1 MNDLR
6 YKFYTGIFLYLKG
19 DVMFVIK
26 RNGVKEKFD
35 KKKIAEAM
43 YKAYRSVGIKKTKA
57 QCLENAKLISQ
68 GFSDLNEV
76 SIEKIQDSVE
86 LFLMESKDY
95 DVAKA
100 YIKYREKQRL
110 DRENPW
116 SDNDERQDL
125 ILQKYLL
132 PNETKK
138 EFLKRVSFNRPALEK
153 ILRHKEAIFAGR
165 NLYAI
170 GRKGNITGSNCYV
183 TEDPEDSLE
192 SIYKVDY
199 QIARTYS
206 YGGGQGMNLSKIRP
220 KGAKVNNSS
229 NTTPGVMV
237 FAEKYSHTTLNT
249 QQESRRGAL
258 MLVLN
263 VDHPDVIDFVTTK
276 LDLNKINGA
285 NISVALT
292 DDFMRT
298 VENDGLWEMRFVTPY
313 EDIIKSVR
321 AKDLLQL
328 ISYSAH
334 TMGDPGVM
342 FIDHMNDYHLM
353 SEYDEVKFTATN
365 PCGEQPLMAHG
376 SCNLG
381 SINLNAFVKQPF
393 TDEAF
398 FNWERFDHVVEEMI
412 WSLDELLTMLG
423 NRHALQEQRDHVTQ
437 YREVG
442 LGVMGLADL
451 ALSMKKPYGS
461 DEFVEFLDVLMSRM
475 INQAAKAS
483 ALRAKEL
490 GTFPKYNYEK
500 ISSSKFYQT
509 VILPETDELIKKYG
523 LRNSRLLSIAPTG
536 SISNILGV
544 SGGVEPY
551 FQINYTRRIIS
562 MFDEEKKITVW
573 EKTPL
578 AMAKALDIDPSELP
592 EWTKI
597 TSQNISFEDR
607 ANVQST
613 IQKYVDT
620 AISSTFNLPNSASV
634 EDVMNIYMT
643 AWKKGLK
650 GATVFRDR
658 CAKIGILAGVNET
671 TEDLNP
677 ATPPTFE
684 VDEKWID
691 LINHKTKEYTT
702 RIVIENK
709 EYKPKRFEKELC
721 PLCKSVLVKR
731 EGCVQCS
738 NDECDYEKCAI

>member
-1 MNDLR
+1 
-6 YKFYTGIFLYLKG
+6 
-19 DVMFVIK
+19 MFVIK

-35 KKKIAEAM
+35 KRKIAEAI
-43 YKAYRSVGIKKTKA
+43 YKAYRSVDNKKSKQ
-57 QCLENAKLISQ
+57 QCLEYAKKITEE
-68 GFSDLNEV
+68 FSEV
-76 SIEKIQDSVE
+76 DEISIEKIQDSVE
-86 LFLMESKDY
+86 LFLMESRDY
-95 DVAKA
+95 EVAKA
-100 YIKYREKQRL
+100 YIKYREKQRI

-132 PNETKK
+132 PNENKK
-138 EFLKRVSFNRPALEK
+138 EFLKRVSFKRPALQK

-170 GRKGNITGSNCYV
+170 GRDGNITGSNCYV
-183 TEDPEDSLE
+183 TEDPKDNLE

-206 YGGGQGMNLSKIRP
+206 YGGGQGMNLSNIRP

-249 QQESRRGAL
+249 QQDSRRGAL

-263 VDHPDVIDFVTTK
+263 DNHPDIIDFITAK

-285 NISVALT
+285 NISVAIS
-292 DDFMRT
+292 DDFMKA
-298 VENDGLWEMRFVTPY
+298 VEADDTWELTYETPY
-313 EDIIKSVR
+313 EQILKKVR
-321 AKDLLQL
+321 AKDLLEL
-328 ISYSAH
+328 IGYSAH

-342 FIDHMNDYHLM
+342 FIDNMNDYHLM

-381 SINLNAFVKQPF
+381 SVNLNAFVKNPF
-393 TDEAF
+393 TDDVF

-423 NRHALQEQRDHVTQ
+423 DRHALKEQREHVKK

-451 ALSMKKPYGS
+451 ALSMGLPYGS
-461 DEFVEFLDVLMSRM
+461 EEFIDFIDKLMSRM

-483 ALRAKEL
+483 ALNAKEL
-490 GTFPKYNYEK
+490 GVFPEYDYDK
-500 ISSSKFYQT
+500 ISKSKFYQT
-509 VILPETDELIKKYG
+509 VIKPETDEVIKKYG

-536 SISNILGV
+536 SISNIFGV
-544 SGGVEPY
+544 SGGVEPF

-578 AMAKALDIDPSELP
+578 AMAKAKNIDPEDLP

-607 ANVQST
+607 ANVQAT

-620 AISSTFNLPNSASV
+620 AISSTFNLTNNATV
-634 EDVMNIYMT
+634 DDVMNIYIT

-658 CAKIGILAGVNET
+658 CAKIGILSGINEN

-677 ATPPTFE
+677 ASPPKFKVKEIWKNFVTGK
-684 VDEKWID
+684 V
-691 LINHKTKEYTT
+691 KEYDTN
-702 RIVIENK
+702 VEIEDTV
-709 EYKPKRFEKELC
+709 YKQKRFEIELC
-721 PLCKSVLVKR
+721 PLCKSPLIKK
-731 EGCVQCS
+731 EGCMQCS
-738 NDECDYEKCAI
+738 NNDCDYEKCAI

>member
-1 MNDLR
+1 
-6 YKFYTGIFLYLKG
+6 
-19 DVMFVIK
+19 MFVVK

-35 KKKIAEAM
+35 KKKIADAM
-43 YKAYRSVGIKKTKA
+43 YKAYRSVGNKKTKA
-57 QCLENAKLISQ
+57 QCTEYAKKVCEELK
-68 GFSDLNEV
+68 DVEEV
-76 SIEKIQDSVE
+76 TVEKIQDTVE
-86 LFLMESKDY
+86 LFLMEIKDY
-95 DVAKA
+95 EAAKA

-132 PNETKK
+132 SNETKK
-138 EFLKRVSFNRPALEK
+138 EFLKRVSFKRPALQK

-170 GRKGNITGSNCYV
+170 GRDGNITGSNCYV
-183 TEDPEDSLE
+183 TEDPKDSLE

-206 YGGGQGMNLSKIRP
+206 YGGGQGMNLSNIRP

-263 VDHPDVIDFVTTK
+263 VDHPDIIDFITTK
-276 LDLNKINGA
+276 LDLSKINGA
-285 NISVALT
+285 NISVALS
-292 DDFMRT
+292 DEFMKA
-298 VENDGLWEMRFVTPY
+298 VEADEVWSMRYKTPY
-313 EDIIKSVR
+313 EDILKQVKAR
-321 AKDLLQL
+321 DLLEL

-334 TMGDPGVM
+334 TMGDPGIM

-353 SEYDEVKFTATN
+353 SEYDDVKFTATN

-381 SINLNAFVKQPF
+381 SVNLNAFVKNPF
-393 TDEAF
+393 TDDAQ

-412 WSLDELLTMLG
+412 WSLDELLTLLG
-423 NRHALQEQRDHVTQ
+423 DRHALKEQREHVKK

-451 ALSMKKPYGS
+451 ALSLRMPYGS
-461 DEFVEFLDVLMSRM
+461 KEFIEFLDSLMSRM

-483 ALRAKEL
+483 ALNAKEK
-490 GTFPKYNYEK
+490 GTFPEYDYDK
-500 ISSSKFYQT
+500 ISSSTFYKT
-509 VILPETDELIKKYG
+509 VIEAETDEIIKKYG

-562 MFDEEKKITVW
+562 MFEEEKKITVW

-578 AMAKALDIDPSELP
+578 AMAKTLGIEPNELP
-592 EWTKI
+592 EWTRI
-597 TSQNISFEDR
+597 TSQNISFQER
-607 ANVQST
+607 ADVQST

-620 AISSTFNLPNSASV
+620 AISSTFNLPNSATV
-634 EDVMNIYMT
+634 EDVMDIYMT

-658 CAKIGILAGVNET
+658 CAKIGILSGVTED

-677 ATPPTFE
+677 AVPPKFD
-684 VDEKWID
+684 VDEKWTNLVSGKAKD
-691 LINHKTKEYTT
+691 YQTHV
-702 RIVIENK
+702 VIEDTV
-709 EYKPKRFEKELC
+709 YKPKRFEKELC
-721 PLCKSVLVKR
+721 PMCKSVLVKK
-731 EGCVQCS
+731 EGCIQCS
-738 NDECDYEKCAI
+738 NNDCDYEKCAI

>member
-1 MNDLR
+1 
-6 YKFYTGIFLYLKG
+6 
-19 DVMFVIK
+19 MFVVK

-35 KKKIAEAM
+35 KKKIADAM
-43 YKAYRSVGIKKTKA
+43 YKAYRSVGNKKTKA
-57 QCLENAKLISQ
+57 QCTEYAKKICEDFE
-68 GFSDLNEV
+68 GIEEV
-76 SIEKIQDSVE
+76 SIEKIQDTVE
-86 LFLMESKDY
+86 LFLMENKDY
-95 DVAKA
+95 EVAKS

-138 EFLKRVSFNRPALEK
+138 EFLKRVSFKRPALQK

-170 GRKGNITGSNCYV
+170 GREGNITGSNCYV
-183 TEDPEDSLE
+183 TEDPKDSLE

-206 YGGGQGMNLSKIRP
+206 YGGGQGMNLSNIRP

-263 VDHPDVIDFVTTK
+263 VDHPDIIEYITTK
-276 LDLNKINGA
+276 LDLTKINGA

-292 DDFMRT
+292 DEFMKA
-298 VENDGLWEMRFVTPY
+298 VEADEVWSMRYTTPY
-313 EDIIKSVR
+313 EDILKQVKAR
-321 AKDLLQL
+321 DLLEL

-334 TMGDPGVM
+334 TMGDPGIM

-353 SEYDEVKFTATN
+353 SEYEDVKFTATN

-381 SINLNAFVKQPF
+381 SVNLNAFVKNPF
-393 TDEAF
+393 TDDAV

-412 WSLDELLTMLG
+412 WSLDDLLTMLG
-423 NRHALQEQRDHVTQ
+423 DRHALKEQREHVKK

-451 ALSMKKPYGS
+451 ALSMKMPYGS
-461 DEFVEFLDVLMSRM
+461 DEFIAFLDELMSRM
-475 INQAAKAS
+475 INQAAIAS
-483 ALRAKEL
+483 ALNAKEK
-490 GTFPKYNYEK
+490 GVFPEYDYDK
-500 ISSSKFYQT
+500 ISASTFYKT
-509 VILPETDELIKKYG
+509 VIKKETDEIIKKYG

-562 MFDEEKKITVW
+562 MFEQEKKITVW

-578 AMAKALDIDPSELP
+578 AMAKALDIDPSDLP
-592 EWTKI
+592 EWTRI
-597 TSQNISFEDR
+597 TSQNISFQER
-607 ANVQST
+607 AEVQST

-620 AISSTFNLPNSASV
+620 AISSTFNLPNSATV

-658 CAKIGILAGVNET
+658 CAKIGILSGVTEE

-677 ATPPTFE
+677 ALPPKFK
-684 VDEKWID
+684 VDEKWTD
-691 LINHKTKEYTT
+691 LTTKKVKEYQTD
-702 RIVIENK
+702 VIIEDTI
-709 EYKPKRFEKELC
+709 YKPKRFEKELC
-721 PLCKSVLVKR
+721 PICKSVLVKK
-731 EGCVQCS
+731 EGCIQCS
-738 NDECDYEKCAI
+738 NNDCDYEKCAI

>member
-1 MNDLR
+1 M
-6 YKFYTGIFLYLKG
+6 Y
-19 DVMFVIK
+19 VIK
-26 RNGVKEKFD
+26 RNGVQEKFD
-35 KKKIAEAM
+35 KRKIADAL
-43 YKAYRSVGIKKTKA
+43 YKAYRSVGNKKTKV
-57 QCLENAKLISQ
+57 QCTEYAKKISDELIN
-68 GFSDLNEV
+68 FEEV
-76 SIEKIQDSVE
+76 SIEKIQDCVE
-86 LFLMESKDY
+86 LFLMENKDY
-95 DVAKA
+95 EVAKA

-138 EFLKRVSFNRPALEK
+138 EFLKRVSFKRPALEK

-170 GRKGNITGSNCYV
+170 GREGNITGSNCYV
-183 TEDPEDSLE
+183 TEDPEDNLE

-263 VDHPDVIDFVTTK
+263 VDHPDIIDFITTK

-285 NISVALT
+285 NISVAIS
-292 DDFMRT
+292 DAFMQA
-298 VENDGLWEMRFVTPY
+298 VEEDGIWTMRYKTPY
-313 EDIIKSVR
+313 EDIIKKVKAR
-321 AKDLLQL
+321 DLLEL

-342 FIDHMNDYHLM
+342 FIDHMNEYHLM

-376 SCNLG
+376 SCNLA
-381 SINLNAFVKQPF
+381 SVNLNAFVKNPF
-393 TDEAF
+393 TDESF

-423 NRHALQEQRDHVTQ
+423 DRHALQEQRDHVKK

-451 ALSMKKPYGS
+451 ALSMNLPYGS
-461 DEFVEFLDVLMSRM
+461 QAFIDFLDELMSRM
-475 INQAAKAS
+475 INQAARAS
-483 ALRAKEL
+483 ALKAKED
-490 GTFPKYNYEK
+490 GVFPVYDYKK
-500 ISSSKFYQT
+500 VSSSKFYQS
-509 VILPETDELIKKYG
+509 VITAETDEIIKKYG

-536 SISNILGV
+536 SISNIFGV

-562 MFDEEKKITVW
+562 MFEEEKKITVW

-578 AMAKALDIDPSELP
+578 AMAKTLGVDPDELP
-592 EWTKI
+592 EWTRI

-607 ANVQST
+607 ANVQAT

-620 AISSTFNLPNSASV
+620 AISSTFNLPNSASID
-634 EDVMNIYMT
+634 DVMNIYISS
-643 AWKKGLK
+643 WKKGLK

-658 CAKIGILAGVNET
+658 CAKIGILSGVNEA

-677 ATPPTFE
+677 AVAPQFGI
-684 VDEKWID
+684 DETWANLKSG
-691 LINHKTKEYTT
+691 KVKEYRTH
-702 RIVIENK
+702 VLIE
-709 EYKPKRFEKELC
+709 EAAYKPKRFEKELC
-721 PLCKSVLVKR
+721 PICKSVLVKK
-731 EGCVQCS
+731 EGCIQCS
-738 NDECDYEKCAI
+738 NNDCDYEKCAI